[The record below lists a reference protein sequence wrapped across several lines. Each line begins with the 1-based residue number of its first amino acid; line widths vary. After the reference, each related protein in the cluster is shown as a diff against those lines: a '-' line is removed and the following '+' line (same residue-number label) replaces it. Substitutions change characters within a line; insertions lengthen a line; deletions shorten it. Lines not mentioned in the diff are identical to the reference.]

1 MGAENLAPTGIR
13 SPDRPARNESLYRL
27 SYSDPENGITM
38 YNNCKLN
45 KIMPREGNVRVNHCI
60 LGEHDAIYVYAACE
74 VLATA

>member
-1 MGAENLAPTGIR
+1 
-13 SPDRPARNESLYRL
+13 
-27 SYSDPENGITM
+27 M

-74 VLATA
+74 VLATAWRG